1 MPVPLLNFAGG
12 PGVPVLNFEG
22 GPGIALLNF
31 VGEGESRGLCL
42 TFTPYL
48 LLYFTLYKYLIS
60 IISSSH
66 PEVFLRKGAL
76 QLYWNRTSTW
86 LFSCRFAAYF
96 QLAFPKN
103 TSGCCFC
110 ISTFLLNVSSRSA
123 LLLKGPTVFSKQK
136 TFFSVCIA
144 FYFFSKCW
152 F

>member
-1 MPVPLLNFAGG
+1 MQVPLLNFAGG
-12 PGVPVLNFEG
+12 PGVPVLIFEG

-76 QLYWNRTSTW
+76 QLY
-86 LFSCRFAAYF
+86 
-96 QLAFPKN
+96 
-103 TSGCCFC
+103 
-110 ISTFLLNVSSRSA
+110 
-123 LLLKGPTVFSKQK
+123 
-136 TFFSVCIA
+136 
-144 FYFFSKCW
+144 
-152 F
+152 